1 MQFFRKPSFF
11 NTVTY
16 AGLIANIL
24 TLCEPGI
31 GNLGAG
37 GFGSVKAIA
46 VANALVYALM
56 TVGILLSAPIISYIG
71 LKPVLILG
79 CAFFC
84 VCEWKIF
91 IIAVTSDLSS
101 SDGAALYYNSIA
113 HNDGF
118 LIGGSVLCGISA
130 AAFWATE
137 GTIFSSLPANED
149 RGRYLALWG
158 VAKNLAP
165 LALGGSISLGF
176 NVHSYESGNVDPKVY
191 IVFFSLMAAGFA
203 IAFLFPNPSNIYRRD
218 GTKVEMRQTD
228 GLMTE
233 LTRTLKAF
241 REPRVF
247 LLLPLFFMSYFYYAY
262 QSNYTSLYFNVR
274 TRALSSFV
282 SPFGA
287 IISSVLMGFYL
298 DSKRWSEKTKG
309 IVMLAIL
316 FVCEM
321 GLWTWIA
328 VLRSIYGTQDAIGLD
343 FDGASFVFNRA
354 FPVVFFMNF
363 VGQGSQN
370 YLYWVVGHYACG
382 VNNLSTY
389 VCILRSAEACGQTV
403 AWAISQ
409 RVDVTSPVHIYINF
423 IGLFLSILLAIPVV
437 LKLQYYEKDENEF
450 VNYNVSDQE
459 SPRLSVDEKEKE
471 KDSN

>member
-1 MQFFRKPSFF
+1 MFKKPTFFQS
-11 NTVTY
+11 VTY

-46 VANALVYALM
+46 TANALVYALM
-56 TVGILLSAPIISYIG
+56 TVGILLSAPIISYVG

-84 VCEWKIF
+84 VY
-91 IIAVTSDLSS
+91 
-101 SDGAALYYNSIA
+101 GAALYYNSIA

-137 GTIFSSLPANED
+137 GTIFSSLPSNDD

-158 VAKNLAP
+158 IAKNLAP

-176 NVHSYESGNVDPKVY
+176 NVHSYESGNISPDVY

-203 IAFLFPNPSNIYRRD
+203 ISFLFPNPNNIYRRD
-218 GTKVEMRQTD
+218 GSKVEVRKTD
-228 GLMTE
+228 GFFTE
-233 LTRTLKAF
+233 MTRTLKAF

-247 LLLPLFFMSYFYYAY
+247 MLLPLFFMSYFYYAY
-262 QSNYTSLYFNVR
+262 QSNFTSLYFNVR

-287 IISSVLMGFYL
+287 IISSTMMGFFL

-309 IVMLAIL
+309 MTMLGIL
-316 FVCEM
+316 FVLEM

-328 VLRSIYGTQDAIGLD
+328 ILRSIYGDNDSVGLD
-343 FDGASFVFNRA
+343 FDGASSVFNRA

-363 VGQGSQN
+363 IGQGSQN

-389 VCILRSAEACGQTV
+389 VCILRSFEALGQTV

-409 RVDVTSPVHIYINF
+409 TTSTTSPVHIYINF
-423 IGLFLSILLAIPVV
+423 IGLFVSILISIPVIS
-437 LKLQYYEKDENEF
+437 KLQYYEKDENEF
-450 VNYNVSDQE
+450 INYNLSDQE
-459 SPRLSVDEKEKE
+459 SPKLSLDEKADKPA
-471 KDSN
+471 K

>member
-1 MQFFRKPSFF
+1 MQIFKKPGFYS
-11 NTVTY
+11 TVTY
-16 AGLIANIL
+16 AGLVANIL

-46 VANALVYALM
+46 VANALVYGLM
-56 TVGILLSAPIISYIG
+56 TVGILLSAPVISYIG

-84 VCEWKIF
+84 VY
-91 IIAVTSDLSS
+91 
-101 SDGAALYYNSIA
+101 GAALYYNSIA

-130 AAFWATE
+130 AAFWAAE
-137 GTIFSSLPANED
+137 GTIFSSLPSNDD

-176 NVHSYESGNVDPKVY
+176 NVHSYDSGKVNPNVY

-218 GTKVEMRQTD
+218 GSKVEMRQTD
-228 GLMTE
+228 GLVTE
-233 LTRTLKAF
+233 MTRTLKAF

-247 LLLPLFFMSYFYYAY
+247 MLLPLFFMSYFYYAY

-274 TRALSSFV
+274 TRALSSFI

-309 IVMLAIL
+309 LTMLAIL
-316 FVCEM
+316 FFCEM

-328 VLRSIYGTQDAIGLD
+328 VIRSIYGTNNSVALD
-343 FDGASFVFNRA
+343 FTGASYEFNRA
-354 FPVVFFMNF
+354 FPVVFFMTF

-389 VCILRSAEACGQTV
+389 VCILRSAEALGQTV

-409 RVDVTSPVHIYINF
+409 RVDTTSTVHIYINF
-423 IGLFLSILLAIPVV
+423 IGLFVGIILAIPVV
-437 LKLQYYEKDENEF
+437 AKLHYYEKDENEF
-450 VNYNVSDQE
+450 VNYNLSDQE
-459 SPRLSVDEKEKE
+459 SPRLSIDEKGDGEAGKAS
-471 KDSN
+471 K